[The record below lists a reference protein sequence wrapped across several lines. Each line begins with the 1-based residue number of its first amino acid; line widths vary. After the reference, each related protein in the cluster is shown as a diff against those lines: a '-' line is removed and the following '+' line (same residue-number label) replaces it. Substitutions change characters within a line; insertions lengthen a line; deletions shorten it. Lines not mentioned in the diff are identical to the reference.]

1 MDCQAARALLKL
13 RQRQGNPM
21 RASNLFYQTRL
32 RRPMLERGEGVY
44 LWDNTGKRY
53 LDGSSGAMVS
63 NIGHSNPA
71 VLGAMRTQ
79 MEKSTFGYRL
89 HFENEPAE
97 DFASAIAGRMP
108 EGLDRVFFVSGGS
121 EAVESTIK
129 IARQYA
135 LAKGEASRWKVI
147 SRFPSY
153 HGSTLGALALTG
165 MSLMSAPFSPMMT
178 EMPKIPAP
186 TCYLDRDNLSND
198 QRGLRYAN
206 MLREEVLRQG
216 PETVLAFI
224 MEPIGGA
231 STGALVAPDS
241 YYRRIREICDE
252 FGLMLIADEVMTG
265 AGRTGKYLGVEHWNL
280 RPDIIALS
288 KGFGAGYAPLG
299 AMVASREIAETVID
313 AGGFIHGYT
322 YAGNP
327 LACAAGLAVLS
338 EIDRLGLVKAAGVQ
352 GDKLKVELSA
362 LMDRYPFIGDVRG
375 KGLLLAFELVCDRET
390 MEPLPVKLNAHLRL
404 VDIAYE
410 RGLIIYSRRTRG
422 GRIGDHFM
430 VCPPLIT
437 TDEQIGEIIGML
449 TGSLD
454 QFAKEAGLP
463 VSDNGQ

>member
-1 MDCQAARALLKL
+1 
-13 RQRQGNPM
+13 M

-44 LWDNTGKRY
+44 LWDSTGKRY

-71 VLGAMRTQ
+71 VLAAMRAQ

-97 DFASAIAGRMP
+97 NFATAIAERMP
-108 EGLDRVFFVSGGS
+108 DGMDRVFFVSGGS

-129 IARQYA
+129 IARQYS

-165 MSLMSAPFSPMMT
+165 MSLMSAPFSPMMR

-186 TCYLDRDNLSND
+186 TCYLDRDTLSD
-198 QRGLRYAN
+198 DERGLRYAE
-206 MLREEVLRQG
+206 MLREEILRQG

-224 MEPIGGA
+224 MEPVGGA

-241 YYRRIREICDE
+241 YYKRIREICDE
-252 FGLMLIADEVMTG
+252 FGLLLIADEVMTG

-299 AMVASREIAETVID
+299 AMITSSEIAETVID
-313 AGGFIHGYT
+313 AGGFIHGHT

-327 LACAAGLAVLS
+327 LACAAGLAVLG
-338 EIDRLGLVKAAGVQ
+338 EIDRLGLVKAAEAQ
-352 GDKLKVELSA
+352 GQKLKAELSM

-375 KGLLLAFELVCDRET
+375 KGLLLAFELVADRGT

-463 VSDNGQ
+463 VSDNGR